1 MMNKAESVKAR
12 YGRNAMKKAPNG
24 RGPGGPRGGFR
35 TPGQSIDKGTLKKLI
50 AVVFKPN
57 IFKFII
63 VTLCILVSALASVES
78 SLFVKSLVD
87 DYINPMITS
96 GSRDFTRADAS
107 DREGRHA
114 VRRRYR
120 GVVSVQ
126 LHHGGRGTENAQAHP
141 RRHVP
146 QHAAPACEVL

>member
-96 GSRDFTRADAS
+96 GSRDFTGLALLIAKV
-107 DREGRHA
+107 GALFA
-114 VRRRYR
+114 V
-120 GVVSVQ
+120 GIAGS
-126 LHHGGRGTENAQAHP
+126 
-141 RRHVP
+141 
-146 QHAAPACEVL
+146 